1 MFKFN
6 HIQYLYF
13 ALVTAFLLMG
23 TSAPAHADIF
33 DLGFAGIM
41 DNIANSFDDT
51 PELVAAASYLLAILF
66 GVLGIVKLKDH
77 VENPNGTALKIPT
90 IHFIIGGGL
99 FALPTVVNAVINTID
114 PNGTDFEPAIETA
127 SDLAGIAGIAGSL
140 DGDLTFN
147 EIFINIVAAMSNTPL
162 LIYAFA
168 YISGIIMVVSALLK
182 LKEHVEDQN
191 KAPLRTVV
199 IRFLISGALLT
210 LPTLFNAMATAISP
224 GYEAFGLIEIIA
236 GAVNVYD
243 FAGAAGATTGDAN
256 QVLSN
261 ILGST
266 SGFPLLLSSTAYFLA
281 LVIGISGVFKIK
293 EHVENEQTPLREGII
308 RFIVAG
314 GLIALPVVLS
324 SMYYAISG
332 ASELVGLFND
342 GGAEAATCVAEGAGL
357 GSLMCNIFMSTN
369 GFPFFLTVVA
379 YFAGT
384 AFGVWAILQLQ
395 EHVIS
400 PQQVKFWDPFS
411 KMLVAGGLF
420 ALPTLVSTVTTSV
433 TDGVAN
439 SNVETAAFNEAEG
452 TTTGLDGLIS
462 NLMTDVYTP
471 LIFLINWFGIV
482 AGVVLVF
489 IGITRLMKSSQ
500 EGAKGP
506 AGIGTIMTFIAG
518 GALISFSPMIS
529 VFIESIFVGS
539 SAQTYASLSYT
550 AGMDEAAV
558 ARSNT
563 VIAAIMRFILLLG
576 LISIMRGIFIVRGV
590 SEGTSQASMMA
601 GITHIIGGALAVNLG
616 GVLQAAQ
623 SSLGISTLGLTIGGG
638 G

>member
-13 ALVTAFLLMG
+13 ALATAFLLMG
-23 TSAPAHADIF
+23 TSAPAHANIF

-41 DNIANSFDDT
+41 ENIATSLNTT
-51 PELVAAASYLLAILF
+51 PGLVTAASYLLAILF

-90 IHFIIGGGL
+90 IHFLVGGGL
-99 FALPTVVNAVINTID
+99 FALPTVVKAVVNTID
-114 PNGTDFEPAIETA
+114 RQGTDFEPAIESLT
-127 SDLAGIAGIAGSL
+127 SLAEATSIAAAA
-140 DGDLTFN
+140 DGETNFN
-147 EIFINIVAAMSNTPL
+147 EIFINIVYAMSNTPL
-162 LIYAFA
+162 LIYVFA
-168 YISGIIMVVSALLK
+168 YLAGIIMVVSALLK

-191 KAPLRTVV
+191 KAPLKTVA
-199 IRFLISGALLT
+199 IRFLIAGALLA
-210 LPTLFNAMATAISP
+210 LPALFNAMATAISP
-224 GYEAFGLIEIIA
+224 DYESQGFVAIVAEAINIYDLGQM
-236 GAVNVYD
+236 GA
-243 FAGAAGATTGDAN
+243 ATTGNAN
-256 QVLSN
+256 EVMAN
-261 ILGST
+261 ILAST
-266 SGFPLLLSSTAYFLA
+266 SGFPIFVTAIAYFLA
-281 LVIGISGVFKIK
+281 LVIGMSGIFKIK
-293 EHVENEQTPLREGII
+293 EHVENEQTPLREGVI
-308 RFIVAG
+308 RFIIAG
-314 GLIALPVVLS
+314 GLIALPAVMFSL
-324 SMYYAISG
+324 YYAISG
-332 ASELVGLFND
+332 
-342 GGAEAATCVAEGAGL
+342 GAEAAGLFGSDPESAICDATAGGL
-357 GSLMCNIFMSTN
+357 GSLMCNVFASTK
-369 GFPFFLTVVA
+369 GFPFFLTVLA

-384 AFGVWAILQLQ
+384 AFAVWAVLQLQ

-411 KMLVAGGLF
+411 KMIVAGGLF
-420 ALPTLVSTVTTSV
+420 ALPTIVSTVVYSVSEGVDDYTT
-433 TDGVAN
+433 TGFK
-439 SNVETAAFNEAEG
+439 EEGG

-471 LIFLINWFGIV
+471 LIFLVNWFGIV

-518 GALISFSPMIS
+518 GALISFSPMVS
-529 VFIESIFVGS
+529 VFIESVFLNS
-539 SAQTYASLSYT
+539 SGQAQTYASLSYT
-550 AGMDEAAV
+550 AGMSPDAV
-558 ARSNT
+558 IRSNT
-563 VIAAIMRFILLLG
+563 VIAAIMRFVLLLG

-623 SSLGISTLGLTIGGG
+623 SSLGISSIGLCVGTAC
-638 G
+638 